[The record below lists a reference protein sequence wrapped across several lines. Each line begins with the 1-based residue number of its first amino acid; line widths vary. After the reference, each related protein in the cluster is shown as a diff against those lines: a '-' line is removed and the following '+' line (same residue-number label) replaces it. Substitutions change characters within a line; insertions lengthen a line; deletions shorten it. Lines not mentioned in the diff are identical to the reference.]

1 MDTLR
6 LCELLL
12 IMLYEGREALP
23 KLNVFFMGNTA
34 RSLSF
39 GRRMDNIDGERSHRQ
54 LIDCIRSKETEAL
67 IDAVESGGSC
77 NIHSEDHNLQP

>member
-1 MDTLR
+1 
-6 LCELLL
+6 
-12 IMLYEGREALP
+12 MLYEGREALP

-39 GRRMDNIDGERSHRQ
+39 GHRRLDNMDGERSHRQ

-67 IDAVESGGSC
+67 IDAVEGGGRC
-77 NIHSEDHNLQP
+77 KLLVKLHYL